1 MSKEKK
7 FTTEELYDILHKF
20 FQDNKNKN
28 IKKVSFSNIARY
40 AKEEL
45 HIQGIEYYH
54 FSRNKEINNRI
65 KEFKKTLKEDI
76 VQYTADNSYFA
87 NLNVKEFVKCN
98 INNPDRLI
106 KLLMNIQ
113 EMHKKLYDRTVN
125 AELKVR
131 ELEKK
136 LADVYSQKEDYKA
149 KYKELKK
156 ESELMKQEIKAYKEV
171 LEIKEEGQLI
181 EALNST
187 GLYLVQK
194 ENEDTLDKKHNENIE
209 RLDDTNGKNLEKLLE
224 QFEDIF
230 D

>member
-1 MSKEKK
+1 
-7 FTTEELYDILHKF
+7 
-20 FQDNKNKN
+20 
-28 IKKVSFSNIARY
+28 VSFSNIARY

-45 HIQGIEYYH
+45 HIQRIEYYH

-76 VQYTADNSYFA
+76 VKYTADNSYFA